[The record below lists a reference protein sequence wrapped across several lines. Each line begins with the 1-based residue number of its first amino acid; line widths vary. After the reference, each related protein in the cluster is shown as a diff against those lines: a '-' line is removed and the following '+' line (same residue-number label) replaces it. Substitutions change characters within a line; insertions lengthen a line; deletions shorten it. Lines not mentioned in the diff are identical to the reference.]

1 MPKSIWIL
9 NHYAVTPDMPG
20 GSRHYDLGKEL
31 VSKGYDVTI
40 FASSFHYSKHE
51 ELKLSGKESFKVEYV
66 NGVRF
71 LWIKTMKYNGN
82 NWRRIIN
89 MLSYSFRSYFVGRK
103 AKKLNITQP
112 DVIIGS
118 SVHLFAVLSAYY
130 LAKYHK
136 ARFLMEVR
144 DLWPQTL
151 VDMGALSEKSIFTK
165 AMYALEKFLY
175 KRAEKIITLLPSAS
189 DYITKL
195 GVSDDKIVWIPNGVD
210 LSKFNGDYKSKTKT
224 DQKFRILYLG
234 AHGQANALDVLIDAA
249 RNIQDDGYSEIQFEL
264 VGDGAEKQR
273 LIERAK
279 QLDINNI
286 SFKNPIPKSDVPI
299 YLTKFDAFLHILL
312 DAELF
317 TKYGISSNKIF
328 DYLAAGKPI
337 IMSCNPGNN
346 IIDEAKCGILVPPND
361 PQALAN
367 SVIKLYKMDT
377 NERAIMGKNGRKY
390 VEKYHDIKILAQK
403 LIDNCLK

>member
-1 MPKSIWIL
+1 
-9 NHYAVTPDMPG
+9 
-20 GSRHYDLGKEL
+20 
-31 VSKGYDVTI
+31 
-40 FASSFHYSKHE
+40 
-51 ELKLSGKESFKVEYV
+51 
-66 NGVRF
+66 
-71 LWIKTMKYNGN
+71 
-82 NWRRIIN
+82 
-89 MLSYSFRSYFVGRK
+89 MLSYSFRSYFFGRK
-103 AKKLNITQP
+103 ARKLNITQP

-151 VDMGALSEKSIFTK
+151 IDIGALSEKSIFAK
-165 AMYALEKFLY
+165 IMYALEKFLY
-175 KRAEKIITLLPSAS
+175 KRAEKIITLLPSANN
-189 DYITKL
+189 YINKL
-195 GVSDDKIVWIPNGVD
+195 GIDDSKIFWIPNGVD
-210 LSKFNGDYKSKTKT
+210 LLKFNGYNIKSKDNDK
-224 DQKFRILYLG
+224 KFSILYLG
-234 AHGQANALDVLIDAA
+234 AHGQANGLDIVIDTAKK
-249 RNIQDDGYSEIQFEL
+249 IQDDGYSEIQFDL

-377 NERAIMGKNGRKY
+377 NERAIMGKNGREY